1 MQNRQNQ
8 ILGSRLNQG
17 TGMNCK
23 KMAIFNQNS
32 ILTLSKILRINCVF
46 FLKILLESIE
56 QEHSIP

>member
-1 MQNRQNQ
+1 
-8 ILGSRLNQG
+8 
-17 TGMNCK
+17 MNCK

-56 QEHSIP
+56 QEHCIP